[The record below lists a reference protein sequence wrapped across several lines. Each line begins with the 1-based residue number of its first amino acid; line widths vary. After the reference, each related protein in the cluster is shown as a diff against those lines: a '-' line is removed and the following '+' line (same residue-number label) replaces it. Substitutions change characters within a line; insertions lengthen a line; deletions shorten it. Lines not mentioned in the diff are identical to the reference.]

1 MKKFLLFL
9 VVIILII
16 FADWYFMYYRV
27 GTSDT
32 ATSTTSIATTTGEG
46 TMPSNVYTNTQIG
59 YSLTLPSIATSSTD
73 TGSYSIVEG
82 YQYQALGPGNDI
94 AGTKFTIPVI
104 LAAGTNLSPDSYIS
118 VEEMPQASKCTAGQF
133 LSTKTIKSQI
143 ITDGNTSYSVA
154 SSSDAAAGNRYEET
168 VYALTGSQPCLAV
181 RYFVHYG
188 AIGNYPD
195 GAVKEFD
202 KKTLINQFDSI
213 RHTLVIN

>member
-1 MKKFLLFL
+1 
-9 VVIILII
+9 
-16 FADWYFMYYRV
+16 
-27 GTSDT
+27 
-32 ATSTTSIATTTGEG
+32 
-46 TMPSNVYTNTQIG
+46 
-59 YSLTLPSIATSSTD
+59 
-73 TGSYSIVEG
+73 
-82 YQYQALGPGNDI
+82 
-94 AGTKFTIPVI
+94 
-104 LAAGTNLSPDSYIS
+104 
-118 VEEMPQASKCTAGQF
+118 MPQASKCTAGQF